1 MTKFTTID
9 DRPAFDTL
17 KKRSLDLVTEYT
29 ERDSM
34 NEEMRDIFRLE
45 KGDLPPAQGWVRHT
59 IDPSPRNSLLGATRL
74 MTATDPLFKVPET
87 EGEEYQNS
95 QIEQVCSA
103 MWAVSGRITGRP
115 IHYDVVLSG
124 LLYGDVH
131 LAVTRTKDLV
141 AYAKESENKSNLRR
155 MERIAKMTP
164 FLFRSLDPTF
174 GYPEYDQFGLTGY
187 LMREKVRVKDL
198 LGTWGSLAEEVLET
212 GGHSRHAS
220 DELTLMD
227 FWDYDRR
234 YVWLEEY
241 DDPILTVEHDLGR
254 IPIIAQVAEGTNL
267 FSEPH
272 QRRMP
277 FLYSAWKSGM
287 INQSNLTLTLMF
299 SLAYAMGA
307 MPLNVFESNEPGKQ
321 LDIDYSQPGGTIN
334 VDIGEKVYALPKN
347 IIDSSLGDI
356 MNIAE
361 LKMAESMISRSAL
374 GEPPSH
380 ALPFQAISL
389 LAQQG
394 RLPLISVKEMSAWAI
409 ADACTLALEWFK
421 KDGGKSKIYDRMAGT
436 AFELEAAMIPEN
448 LMLHVEM
455 EPQLPV
461 DKLQMANIARMVS
474 EGEMPLASQR
484 WARETFLQIG
494 SSEEMTEEIWKEQW
508 AGMYARLKMQEQAL
522 AEEVARLERDR
533 RLQEAIQANLQAN
546 MGEGIPGGNAAG
558 APVPSPGQPRPGQP
572 PAPAQPGPVSGPGFN
587 PAEGGLPVGSA
598 GPPEQS
604 GLAPP
609 VESIRGMSGMSR

>member
-1 MTKFTTID
+1 
-9 DRPAFDTL
+9 
-17 KKRSLDLVTEYT
+17 
-29 ERDSM
+29 
-34 NEEMRDIFRLE
+34 
-45 KGDLPPAQGWVRHT
+45 
-59 IDPSPRNSLLGATRL
+59 
-74 MTATDPLFKVPET
+74 
-87 EGEEYQNS
+87 
-95 QIEQVCSA
+95 
-103 MWAVSGRITGRP
+103 
-115 IHYDVVLSG
+115 
-124 LLYGDVH
+124 
-131 LAVTRTKDLV
+131 
-141 AYAKESENKSNLRR
+141 
-155 MERIAKMTP
+155 
-164 FLFRSLDPTF
+164 
-174 GYPEYDQFGLTGY
+174 
-187 LMREKVRVKDL
+187 
-198 LGTWGSLAEEVLET
+198 
-212 GGHSRHAS
+212 
-220 DELTLMD
+220 
-227 FWDYDRR
+227 
-234 YVWLEEY
+234 
-241 DDPILTVEHDLGR
+241 
-254 IPIIAQVAEGTNL
+254 
-267 FSEPH
+267 
-272 QRRMP
+272 
-277 FLYSAWKSGM
+277 M